1 MADTD
6 SLGTTAVKATYSICS
21 IISLFILSFH
31 AYRMKQVS
39 QEKTSHSIINRI
51 LQCLSLAYV
60 SYIIL
65 LLPTFRFIFMTI
77 WYSAPSIFNAI
88 PCQTIGIANAAMW
101 FTTQTFIHL
110 FIAMRSRLNPSTITS
125 HQNTTIYYNIGLML
139 IFSEFLFMFYTLS
152 NTTFELGNAS
162 ICQSAN
168 ASLLRIIGTLWSSV
182 VIGLYCLC
190 GFIYP
195 LRKYLKTG
203 RTYGAND
210 ALVRYL
216 LLKIIIYT
224 IIMIS
229 TTIISASIF
238 VISNDSI
245 PTELVTAINYVINS
259 YCMILQFKDL
269 DIKHIQSQSI
279 QSIVS
284 CLQCSCCCIQQIQIK
299 VQKEVDLAD
308 IMTIKRESPDTSGSG
323 SQETSRACS
332 ETTPSD
338 FHEDRRKY
346 IETIIQGDI
355 DNGVTGKYL
364 SLSVVE
370 TAYIFW
376 KKYIETAPKETQ
388 TELACCIYFEMM
400 GMNDGMA
407 ELLKERVEKKQC
419 TIKTFSG
426 QLVSYL
432 GWLINHLLAHD
443 LDLYETLKKL
453 GTAHKKMGIQIIH
466 FGYLLAAVHTSFAQ
480 YFEHKYSIKEKHA
493 MDKIFSVTSK
503 IMYGK
508 DINNVQEF
516 IDFTESFDN
525 LDFIKSLDVCLKS
538 QVGCDYLHR
547 YLQQTFCDEIV
558 IWLESLKL
566 FKLAMSDKE
575 RFMIARRLK
584 TDCIDPHAPFAVNI
598 SHETRKQ
605 MLDTMN
611 ELESKWLTHRKSLTV
626 AVDLFARCEME
637 MMRLIQKNHW
647 KKFVEVIRTFANT
660 SQ

>member
-1 MADTD
+1 MHIFD
-6 SLGTTAVKATYSICS
+6 LR
-21 IISLFILSFH
+21 ILSNCTFACAPFYFDDTLVFNTIHIQHHPLPNNRNNQYIHVVYHSNLYTSIHCH
-31 AYRMKQVS
+31 AF
-39 QEKTSHSIINRI
+39 SIKSIHHHIPSKHNTF
-51 LQCLSLAYV
+51 LQYWSNAN
-60 SYIIL
+60 
-65 LLPTFRFIFMTI
+65 TFRIHI
-77 WYSAPSIFNAI
+77 HVSHLSH
-88 PCQTIGIANAAMW
+88 
-101 FTTQTFIHL
+101 TT
-110 FIAMRSRLNPSTITS
+110 S
-125 HQNTTIYYNIGLML
+125 
-139 IFSEFLFMFYTLS
+139 
-152 NTTFELGNAS
+152 ELGHAS
-162 ICQSAN
+162 ICQSN
-168 ASLLRIIGTLWSSV
+168 TSLLRIIGTLWSSV

-419 TIKTFSG
+419 
-426 QLVSYL
+426 
-432 GWLINHLLAHD
+432 
-443 LDLYETLKKL
+443 
-453 GTAHKKMGIQIIH
+453 
-466 FGYLLAAVHTSFAQ
+466 
-480 YFEHKYSIKEKHA
+480 
-493 MDKIFSVTSK
+493 
-503 IMYGK
+503 
-508 DINNVQEF
+508 
-516 IDFTESFDN
+516 
-525 LDFIKSLDVCLKS
+525 
-538 QVGCDYLHR
+538 
-547 YLQQTFCDEIV
+547 
-558 IWLESLKL
+558 
-566 FKLAMSDKE
+566 
-575 RFMIARRLK
+575 
-584 TDCIDPHAPFAVNI
+584 
-598 SHETRKQ
+598 
-605 MLDTMN
+605 
-611 ELESKWLTHRKSLTV
+611 
-626 AVDLFARCEME
+626 
-637 MMRLIQKNHW
+637 
-647 KKFVEVIRTFANT
+647 
-660 SQ
+660 